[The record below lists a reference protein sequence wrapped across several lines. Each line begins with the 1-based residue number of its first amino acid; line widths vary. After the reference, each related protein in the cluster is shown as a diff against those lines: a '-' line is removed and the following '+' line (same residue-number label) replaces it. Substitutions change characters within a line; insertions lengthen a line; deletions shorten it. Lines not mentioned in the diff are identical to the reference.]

1 MGNNRFYTPDGFT
14 DTVPGICAFKKQS
27 EAKLR
32 RLFELNGYN
41 EIETTGIEYCDI
53 YTSTS
58 FVSEESLYKMQ
69 DSKGRLLCAR
79 YDGTVPA
86 ARFAATIMREEKTP
100 IRLCYIENM
109 YRYSQI
115 GGGKQSEFTQAG
127 VELLGETGSNS
138 DAEVI
143 ALAIR
148 SALELGVKDLQVSV
162 GQVELFNGIVRQFNM
177 EESIV
182 QDLKDAIA
190 AKDSVSIDRVAGK
203 LGLSKDEHQTLSL
216 LSESTGTYEVVDL
229 FENRVTDEG
238 ASKALKNLRE
248 ILNILDDYGFL
259 KYVNIDLGLFG
270 SVDYY
275 TGMIFKGFT
284 YEVGFPIISGGRYD
298 KVVNVFGRDLEAVGF
313 SLGLS
318 LAITSLMRQGKKC
331 ITGVA
336 DAIVGYDNKVEGA
349 RSAAIALAEKLRASG
364 SIVILDTAE
373 MNESQLDEYADS
385 RRIGASFYINES
397 NADMGG
403 NN

>member
-162 GQVELFNGIVRQFNM
+162 GQVELFNGIVRQFNKQQ
-177 EESIV
+177 I
-182 QDLKDAIA
+182 
-190 AKDSVSIDRVAGK
+190 
-203 LGLSKDEHQTLSL
+203 
-216 LSESTGTYEVVDL
+216 
-229 FENRVTDEG
+229 F
-238 ASKALKNLRE
+238 
-248 ILNILDDYGFL
+248 LNH
-259 KYVNIDLGLFG
+259 K
-270 SVDYY
+270 
-275 TGMIFKGFT
+275 
-284 YEVGFPIISGGRYD
+284 R
-298 KVVNVFGRDLEAVGF
+298 
-313 SLGLS
+313 
-318 LAITSLMRQGKKC
+318 
-331 ITGVA
+331 
-336 DAIVGYDNKVEGA
+336 
-349 RSAAIALAEKLRASG
+349 
-364 SIVILDTAE
+364 
-373 MNESQLDEYADS
+373 
-385 RRIGASFYINES
+385 
-397 NADMGG
+397 
-403 NN
+403 